1 MPSLASALAL
11 LLRKANI
18 TSANDFADWL
28 LRAPTTIA
36 NTIKTSAF
44 QAEAEAIEALEAA
57 EAANVA
63 AEVEELRMQLDAART
78 TTAAVQDEAS
88 TARSLAAASVEAARA
103 EAKAARAE
111 AERARCEADVAKAG
125 TKSFVLVSTAD
136 EVVKMLVANV
146 MNVNIEIPRV
156 VKGDFEANM
165 E

>member
-11 LLRKANI
+11 LLCKANI

-28 LRAPTTIA
+28 LRAPTAIA

-88 TARSLAAASVEAARA
+88 TARSLVAASVEAAGC
-103 EAKAARAE
+103 ARPAQDF
-111 AERARCEADVAKAG
+111 RDRFSYLSIHY
-125 TKSFVLVSTAD
+125 KSLVS
-136 EVVKMLVANV
+136 MSRRMYVAV
-146 MNVNIEIPRV
+146 AFPRPSTSEIT
-156 VKGDFEANM
+156 FELRQSTTV
-165 E
+165 